1 MRVPYNY
8 LDRQFGSVETEAI
21 LDDIRALV
29 RTGEFTIGPPVLE
42 FERRLGSMIGVKHVV
57 GTNTGTDALILAL
70 KALDIGR
77 GDEVITQVNTFYATA
92 GAIVA
97 VGARPVF
104 VDVDDQYAI
113 DARKIEAAITA
124 RTKAIIPVHWTGLP
138 ADMPTIMEVA
148 RRHGLYVVED
158 ACAAAGA
165 AYDGKPVGSFGHL
178 AAFSMHPL
186 KPLHVWG
193 DGGAVVT
200 GDDRAARWLRLYR
213 NHGMV
218 NRDEIEIWGIN
229 QRLQTLQAVV
239 ANRVLDRV
247 RDWVDR
253 RIEIARRIDA
263 GLADTPQ
270 VRLPPRPLQR
280 RNAFQLYI
288 IRCEQR
294 EELLKYLASE
304 QIEAK
309 VHYPVP
315 LHLQPA
321 ARDLGYRRGD
331 FPTAEAQAEDIVTLP
346 GHQFL
351 TDIEVEYM
359 IDHVRRFY
367 RR

>member
-1 MRVPYNY
+1 M
-8 LDRQFGSVETEAI
+8 D
-21 LDDIRALV
+21 
-29 RTGEFTIGPPVLE
+29 
-42 FERRLGSMIGVKHVV
+42 
-57 GTNTGTDALILAL
+57 
-70 KALDIGR
+70 
-77 GDEVITQVNTFYATA
+77 
-92 GAIVA
+92 
-97 VGARPVF
+97 
-104 VDVDDQYAI
+104 
-113 DARKIEAAITA
+113 
-124 RTKAIIPVHWTGLP
+124 
-138 ADMPTIMEVA
+138 VA

-165 AYDGKPVGSFGHL
+165 AYAGKAVGSFGHL

-200 GDDRAARWLRLYR
+200 NDDRAARWLRLDR

-218 NRDEIEIWGIN
+218 TRDEIEIWGIN

-270 VRLPPRPLQR
+270 IRLPPRPLER

-288 IRCEQR
+288 VRCEQR
-294 EELLKYLASE
+294 EKLLKYLASE

-309 VHYPVP
+309 ASSDPAP
-315 LHLQPA
+315 PA
-321 ARDLGYRRGD
+321 AGSPRSWAPATFLRPRPRPRHRDATR
-331 FPTAEAQAEDIVTLP
+331 LP
-346 GHQFL
+346 VF
-351 TDIEVEYM
+351 TDIEIEYM
-359 IDHVRRFY
+359 IDHVTAAEDPPP
-367 RR
+367 